1 MNGFSGIDM
10 SKVEEM
16 KKEILQLM
24 KHRCKNNGDAIH
36 FENVNINDVND
47 NEGAIIAYALSE
59 IVKADR
65 RFAIVMWPT
74 GPSLVKQA
82 DVDSINSEDRKL
94 DDRYI
99 ITNADID
106 MKL

>member
-36 FENVNINDVND
+36 FENVNIYNPED
-47 NEGAIIAYALSE
+47 NEGAIIGYAISE
-59 IVKADR
+59 IVKADK

-82 DVDSINSEDRKL
+82 DVESSGEADRQL
-94 DDRYI
+94 ADR
-99 ITNADID
+99 
-106 MKL
+106 